1 MKAGLSTS
9 VIFHAAVLGVGLISL
24 GAPKPLDAGATESLP
39 VSVISS
45 EELAQMVQ
53 GDKTAALSEKPAPK
67 PTTKPDVKPD
77 AQNIGDND
85 NDLSTPPTPEP
96 SPREVKQA
104 AAQPESEPTP
114 EPTPVPTPEPAPKVE
129 PAPKP
134 EPTPATETKVEPTPK
149 QDVKPE
155 PTPEQKTAEATP
167 DALKLPDNAPSPA
180 VKPKPT
186 PPAEAQTAKAP
197 DKKEAEKPAEKKTAQ
212 KTESKDK
219 SLEDEVAMLLNKQKA
234 SGGGAKRSTEQA
246 SLGGKKTTG
255 AKLSQGEMDALRS
268 QLSGCWSIPAG
279 AEGVE
284 GLRVSVSFSLDA
296 SGKLDGRPQVTT
308 SSGDAT
314 FDQSAVRAVQ
324 KCDNAGFT
332 LPMDKADT
340 WSQVVVNFDP
350 SEMF

>member
-114 EPTPVPTPEPAPKVE
+114 EPTPVPAPKPAPK
-129 PAPKP
+129 
-134 EPTPATETKVEPTPK
+134 
-149 QDVKPE
+149 
-155 PTPEQKTAEATP
+155 
-167 DALKLPDNAPSPA
+167 
-180 VKPKPT
+180 
-186 PPAEAQTAKAP
+186 
-197 DKKEAEKPAEKKTAQ
+197 
-212 KTESKDK
+212 
-219 SLEDEVAMLLNKQKA
+219 
-234 SGGGAKRSTEQA
+234 
-246 SLGGKKTTG
+246 
-255 AKLSQGEMDALRS
+255 
-268 QLSGCWSIPAG
+268 
-279 AEGVE
+279 
-284 GLRVSVSFSLDA
+284 
-296 SGKLDGRPQVTT
+296 
-308 SSGDAT
+308 
-314 FDQSAVRAVQ
+314 
-324 KCDNAGFT
+324 
-332 LPMDKADT
+332 
-340 WSQVVVNFDP
+340 
-350 SEMF
+350 